1 MKALTDV
8 FAHKTKEPGDYTDP
22 STGGFFLRVSPTGT
36 KTWMVRGD
44 LYAPGP
50 KRSKRVFIR
59 QVKKALGR
67 YPQMDV
73 FTARAA
79 ALAFLVTLRDGVDPS
94 PKQAAIE
101 TLGQAWD
108 AKVAHDK
115 LYKRAP
121 ETIRQ
126 FERQRMYVKDWL
138 HRPLNSVT
146 EADVR
151 ALFKEMSTENGLA
164 MANAVLT
171 SIKTVYNMH
180 DIPNP
185 ARKVKKHK
193 LDRAAVEAKQIER
206 KDVPA
211 IWAGTYREA
220 NPQRGGIIRL
230 MYLTGL
236 RFGEARGIQRD
247 RIDFVEHRITIPKTK
262 AGRRFWLPMSDEIEA
277 VVREAL
283 QHTWPGNPFLFPAH
297 SEVGNLITT
306 ERYNHCFRH
315 FYSSMAGTVVNPLL
329 SELLVGHTVG
339 GIKGVYTHP
348 EIMFPELLEAQR
360 KVSKLLMSFTKEAAG
375 VAPEALLV

>member
-262 AGRRFWLPMSDEIEA
+262 AGRRFWLPMSDEIEL
-277 VVREAL
+277 VVQEAL
-283 QHTWPGNPFLFPAH
+283 RHTWPNNPFLFPAH

-360 KVSKLLMSFTKEAAG
+360 KVSKLLMSFTK
-375 VAPEALLV
+375 